1 MFGAGCETFLDYIC
15 YNSQWLNLYW
25 ECRME
30 NLAEASTGLLIARLI
45 LGTMMVAHST
55 QKLFGWFGGYGLTGT
70 GGFFEQLGFRPGRAF
85 AAAASVT
92 EAVAGILLVL
102 GFLGP
107 IGPAL
112 LLSVMIVAAVSVHWN
127 HGLFATT
134 NGIEV
139 PLLYATGAVT
149 LALTGPGAYSLDG
162 VLGLD
167 RLWSPGLEWAA
178 LGAGVLAAV
187 VNLAARRPTPS
198 VANA

>member
-1 MFGAGCETFLDYIC
+1 MDNFAD
-15 YNSQWLNLYW
+15 
-25 ECRME
+25 
-30 NLAEASTGLLIARLI
+30 ASTGLLIARLV
-45 LGTMMVAHST
+45 LGTLMVAHGG
-55 QKLFGWFGGYGLTGT
+55 QKLFGWLGGYGLSGT

-85 AAAASVT
+85 AAAASVS
-92 EAVAGILLVL
+92 EIAAGVLLVL

-127 HGLFATT
+127 HGLFAAT

-139 PLLYATGAVT
+139 PLLYGTGALT
-149 LALTGPGAYSLDG
+149 LALTGPGEYSLDA

-187 VNLAARRPTPS
+187 VNLAARRPAPNVST
-198 VANA
+198 A

>member
-1 MFGAGCETFLDYIC
+1 VFKPLLERFMDNIVD
-15 YNSQWLNLYW
+15 
-25 ECRME
+25 
-30 NLAEASTGLLIARLI
+30 ASTGLLIARLI
-45 LGTMMVAHST
+45 LGTLIAAHGT

-70 GGFFEQLGFRPGRAF
+70 GGVFEQLGFRPGRTF

-92 EAVAGILLVL
+92 EIAAGVLLVL

-107 IGPAL
+107 IGPGL

-127 HGLFATT
+127 HGLFAST

-149 LALTGPGAYSLDG
+149 LALTGPGAYSLDA

-187 VNLAARRPTPS
+187 VNLAARRPAPS
-198 VANA
+198 VAKA

>member
-1 MFGAGCETFLDYIC
+1 
-15 YNSQWLNLYW
+15 
-25 ECRME
+25 ME
-30 NLAEASTGLLIARLI
+30 LFMDNFVDASTGLLIARLV
-45 LGTMMVAHST
+45 LGTLIAAHGT
-55 QKLFGWFGGYGLTGT
+55 QKLFGWLGGYGLTAT
-70 GGFFEQLGFRPGRAF
+70 GGFFEQIGFRPGRTF
-85 AAAASVT
+85 AAAASVS
-92 EAVAGILLVL
+92 EIAAGVLLVL

-127 HGLFATT
+127 HGQFAAT

-139 PLLYATGAVT
+139 PLLYATGGQT
-149 LALTGPGAYSLDG
+149 LALTGPGAYSLDA

-187 VNLAARRPTPS
+187 VNLAARRPAPS
-198 VANA
+198 VAKA

>member
-1 MFGAGCETFLDYIC
+1 MD
-15 YNSQWLNLYW
+15 NLVD
-25 ECRME
+25 
-30 NLAEASTGLLIARLI
+30 ASTGLLIARLV
-45 LGTMMVAHST
+45 LGTLIAAHGS
-55 QKLFGWFGGYGLTGT
+55 QKLFGWFGGYGLDGT

-92 EAVAGILLVL
+92 EISAGVLLVP

-112 LLSVMIVAAVSVHWN
+112 MLSVMIVAAVSVHWKN
-127 HGLFATT
+127 GVFAGQ

-149 LALTGPGAYSLDG
+149 LALTGPGAYSLDAF
-162 VLGLD
+162 LGLN

-178 LGAGVLAAV
+178 IGAGVLAGV

-198 VANA
+198 VSTA

>member
-1 MFGAGCETFLDYIC
+1 MDNFVD
-15 YNSQWLNLYW
+15 
-25 ECRME
+25 
-30 NLAEASTGLLIARLI
+30 ASTGLLIARLV
-45 LGTMMVAHST
+45 LGTLIAAHGT

-70 GGFFEQLGFRPGRAF
+70 GGFFEQLGFLPGRTF

-92 EAVAGILLVL
+92 EIAAGVLLVL

-127 HGLFATT
+127 HGLFAST

-139 PLLYATGAVT
+139 PLLYATGALT
-149 LALTGPGAYSLDG
+149 LALTGPGSYSLDA

-167 RLWSPGLEWAA
+167 RLWTPGLEWAA
-178 LGAGVLAAV
+178 IGAGVLAAV
-187 VNLAARRPTPS
+187 VNLTARRPAPS
-198 VANA
+198 VAKA